1 MPISALESGKKLIR
15 FWLTRSAGKSKLINS
30 LQSLP
35 GVLKFERKSHLK
47 KFRWDKKYLY
57 WGITAFLVVA
67 ASILFYIFL
76 TRIESVKVGV
86 GALTK
91 ILSPFI
97 WGMVIAYLLCPLMNI
112 LQRSV
117 FTPLGSRLFKG
128 KKDSKEKV
136 FKFSRGF
143 AVFFSIIALFV
154 VIVALICLVAP
165 RLNES
170 LARIIVYSPDYLKT
184 VYDWIGRL
192 LADNPEIKGVIY
204 AMFGNSSEGIINWL
218 KDIIMPEINGM
229 VSDVTSGVITSL
241 KGIYNV
247 LIGVIVSVYVM
258 YSKELFG
265 SHVRKLIY
273 CVFSIEAAEK
283 ILKAVDFIDEVFIG
297 FLSGKILDSLI
308 IGVICYAGCL
318 LMKMPYALL
327 IACIIGITN
336 IIPFFGPFIGAVPS
350 AIIILMES
358 PLKCLIFIIF
368 ILVLQQFDG
377 NILGPKILGNSVGI
391 NGFWIMF
398 SIIVGAGLFG
408 FVGMLLGVPV
418 FVVLY
423 TGLKNVVNRKLKRSG
438 LPTEGEYYKNLDY
451 INAKTG
457 EAVFKEE
464 YRPRTGKKKALAK
477 NRAGNGKAAS
487 GLETSATAE
496 NKQPEEDAPAGESAG
511 GVSEGKS

>member
-1 MPISALESGKKLIR
+1 M
-15 FWLTRSAGKSKLINS
+15 
-30 LQSLP
+30 
-35 GVLKFERKSHLK
+35 K

-76 TRIESVKVGV
+76 THIDSLKAGI
-86 GALTK
+86 GALMK
-91 ILSPFI
+91 ILSPFV

-117 FTPLGSRLFKG
+117 FTPLGGVLFRG
-128 KKDSKEKV
+128 RENSKEKI

-154 VIVALICLVAP
+154 LITALILLVAP
-165 RLNES
+165 RLYYSLES
-170 LARIIVYSPDYLKT
+170 IVVNSSEYLKT
-184 VYDWIGRL
+184 AYDWLDRL
-192 LADNPEIKGVIY
+192 LVDYPEIESTISAV
-204 AMFGNSSEGIINWL
+204 FGNVSEGIVNWL
-218 KDIIMPEINGM
+218 KDIIMPSINHLL
-229 VSDVTSGVITSL
+229 SDVTSGVITAL

-247 LIGVIVSVYVM
+247 LIGVIVSIYVM
-258 YSKELFG
+258 YNKELFG

-308 IGVICYAGCL
+308 IGLICYCGCL
-318 LMKMPYALL
+318 LLKIQYALL

-336 IIPFFGPFIGAVPS
+336 IISFFGPFIGAVPS

-358 PLKCLIFIIF
+358 PLQCLIFIIF
-368 ILVLQQFDG
+368 VLVLQQFDG
-377 NILGPKILGNSVGI
+377 NILGPKILGSSVGI

-408 FVGMLLGVPV
+408 FAGMLLGVPV
-418 FVVLY
+418 FMVLY
-423 TGLKNVVNRKLKRSG
+423 TGFKSLVNRKLKRSG
-438 LPTEGEYYKNLDY
+438 LPEEGEYYKNLDY
-451 INAKTG
+451 ISSETG
-457 EAVFKEE
+457 QAVFKEE
-464 YRPRTGKKKALAK
+464 YRPRTGKKKAKLK
-477 NRAGNGKAAS
+477 KGAGNGKAAS
-487 GLETSATAE
+487 DHVKAAKAE
-496 NKQPEEDAPAGESAG
+496 SKQQPEKAAGKENASGDGAD
-511 GVSEGKS
+511 VSEGKS